1 MLWAAVAGAGTKPGD
16 VWLRRDQEPP
26 AELEERFRQAVERR
40 ASGLP
45 FAYAVGRVAFRRLEL
60 QLDRR
65 ALIPRPETEGL
76 VDMVLNWTRRVE
88 RGTWN
93 VERGGRG
100 GGGGGGG
107 GGWWPT
113 SAPGAAASRSRWPRR
128 ATSSV

>member
-45 FAYAVGRVAFRRLEL
+45 FAYAVGRVGFRRLEL

-65 ALIPRPETEGL
+65 APTPRPRSAGAGGEGL
-76 VDMVLNWTRRVE
+76 DLARRAGSGDGE
-88 RGTWN
+88 AGK
-93 VERGGRG
+93 G
-100 GGGGGGG
+100 GGGG
-107 GGWWPT
+107 
-113 SAPGAAASRSRWPRR
+113 
-128 ATSSV
+128 